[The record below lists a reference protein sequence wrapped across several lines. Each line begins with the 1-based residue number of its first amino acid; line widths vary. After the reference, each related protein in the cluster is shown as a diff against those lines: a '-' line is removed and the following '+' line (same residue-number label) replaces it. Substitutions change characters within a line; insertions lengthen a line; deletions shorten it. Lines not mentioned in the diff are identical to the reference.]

1 MSQKHAC
8 PGSNPGWGTRF
19 LRGSECA
26 LAALLQL
33 GCGKEPRRA
42 CSEPIGRAA
51 GRCARPNDSPVAQR
65 NQERAAT
72 NREAEGSIP
81 SGGASHGAVIQKK
94 ECLLVEQ
101 DDAGS
106 SPAGAALFP
115 RGKRSLQS
123 QRCAGRSDETASFR
137 PIEPSDV

>member
-1 MSQKHAC
+1 MNSSRCSAARQRA
-8 PGSNPGWGTRF
+8 SFGTR
-19 LRGSECA
+19 RPQVR
-26 LAALLQL
+26 LL
-33 GCGKEPRRA
+33 P
-42 CSEPIGRAA
+42 
-51 GRCARPNDSPVAQR
+51 ARPDDSPVAQR

-106 SPAGAALFP
+106 NPAGAAIIC
-115 RGKRSLQS
+115 GNVHAS
-123 QRCAGRSDETASFR
+123 QIWMAGCTFHR
-137 PIEPSDV
+137 